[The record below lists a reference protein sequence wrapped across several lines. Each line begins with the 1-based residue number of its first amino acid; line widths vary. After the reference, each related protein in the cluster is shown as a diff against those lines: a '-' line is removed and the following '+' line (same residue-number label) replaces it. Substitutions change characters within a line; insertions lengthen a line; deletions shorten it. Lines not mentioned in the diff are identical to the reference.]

1 MFQPRE
7 WGWDWSFQ
15 ARIPGALPHG
25 TDSAGLHPSRRMVS
39 GGLPEV
45 RDRRGRLVSGSPP
58 DTEWQASSDPRRTSE
73 DGREVRR
80 LGVAYLPPHL
90 PFLAGRHRRSHRGAA
105 EADAARPD
113 LNHNERL
120 RKRFDGGQA
129 GGQQQGGPD
138 GTEERLSREGTL
150 QQKPQTPHN
159 ALAIAVI
166 WGYLGL
172 AFGLNGCGGW
182 I

>member
-73 DGREVRR
+73 DGREVRWP
-80 LGVAYLPPHL
+80 GVAHLPPHL
-90 PFLAGRHRRSHRGAA
+90 PFLAGRFRRPDRRTA

-113 LNHNERL
+113 LDHNECL
-120 RKRFDGGQA
+120 WKCLDGGQA
-129 GGQQQGGPD
+129 GGQQQGRQD

-150 QQKPQTPHN
+150 QQKPQTPHSVLTST
-159 ALAIAVI
+159 AI

-172 AFGLNGCGGW
+172 AFRLNGCGGW